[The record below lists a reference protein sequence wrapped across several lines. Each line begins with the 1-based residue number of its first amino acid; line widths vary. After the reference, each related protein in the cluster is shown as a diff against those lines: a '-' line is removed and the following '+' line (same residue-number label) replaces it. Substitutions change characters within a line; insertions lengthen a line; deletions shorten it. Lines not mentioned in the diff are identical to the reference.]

1 MTKKFAD
8 LHVHTNASDGD
19 FSPEE
24 IVKQAK
30 EIGLAAI
37 GIADHDT
44 IEGIDKAVEAGKK
57 YGVEVI
63 PGVELSSEFEQYE
76 VHILGYFID
85 WHDRELDGELQKF
98 KEARKVRAEEILKKL
113 RKLGINISYKEV
125 AAIAGDGVIGRPH
138 IAEAL
143 AKRGYVRT
151 KDAAFAK
158 YLAYGCPAYVPKYR
172 LPPEKAINI
181 IHQAGGVAILAHPVF
196 GQANSLL
203 PDLIKSGLDGIEVY
217 HSKHDS
223 TTTEYYAKIAKELN
237 LLVTGGTD
245 CHDADS
251 PLGAVKIPYELVEEM
266 KARHKLLL
274 SKKSACIERNHGRV

>member
-8 LHVHTNASDGD
+8 LHVHTSASDGD

-24 IVKQAK
+24 IAKKAK
-30 EIGLAAI
+30 ELGLAAV

-44 IEGIDKAVEAGKK
+44 IEGIDRALEAGKK

-63 PGVELSSEFEQYE
+63 PGVELSSEFEQSE

-85 WHDRELDGELQKF
+85 WRDRKFNDELHKF
-98 KEARKVRAEEILKKL
+98 QEARKVRAKKILENL
-113 RKLGINISYKEV
+113 HKLGINISHEEV
-125 AAIAGDGVIGRPH
+125 ATIAGDGVIGRPH

-158 YLAYGCPAYVPKYR
+158 YLAYGRPAYVPKHR
-172 LPPEKAINI
+172 LPPEEAIDM
-181 IHQAGGVAILAHPVF
+181 IHRIGGVAILAHPVF
-196 GQANSLL
+196 AQANSLL
-203 PDLIKSGLDGIEVY
+203 PDLVKAGLDGIEVY
-217 HSKHDS
+217 HSKHNS
-223 TTTEYYAKIAKELN
+223 TATEYYAKIAEELH

-245 CHDADS
+245 CHDANS
-251 PLGAVKIPYELVEEM
+251 PLGAVKVPYELVEKM

-274 SKKSACIERNHGRV
+274 SKKST